1 MKYLWICMLLLP
13 VLLNSC
19 KDKNKIDP
27 DAEEYFSFYAD
38 GEYFYYPQEKGS
50 SFGGNWKTLNA
61 GKSGTTA
68 YGIYAYNSGYYSH
81 TNPTTLGAFSFR
93 FNVNHIPEHDTIMLN
108 GASNTVGISK
118 FKTQNNNYELYP
130 PLAGSIIFTERNSKK
145 LTGTFEFNAYKL
157 KQVGMEWQITDT
169 IIHITQGKFSIIPSN

>member
-1 MKYLWICMLLLP
+1 MKRLWICVLLLP

-68 YGIYAYNSGYYSH
+68 YGIYAYNSRYYSH

-93 FNVNHIPEHDTIMLN
+93 FNVNHIPDKDTIFLD
-108 GASNTVGISK
+108 GSSNTVSVLDL
-118 FKTQNNNYELYP
+118 KTEDNSFVLAP
-130 PLAGSIIFTERNSKK
+130 PLTGKIIFSQRNMNK
-145 LTGTFEFNAYKL
+145 LVGTFEFQASQSTGKIL
-157 KQVGMEWQITDT
+157 T
-169 IIHITQGKFSIIPSN
+169 ITQGKFSIIPSN